1 MRKIADTCTVGG
13 CDRPYKARGYCQ
25 THYMQYKRGV
35 PIEAEIKVRQRILP
49 DCCSEE
55 GCDQPVKAKG
65 LCTMHYQRTLR
76 HGHTMYRDRKKAAR
90 SCSIPTCDNV
100 YYANDLC
107 HAHYIKESKWKEF
120 GITATKYVEMLTA
133 QGGNCLICEKPE
145 KITNGNSG
153 KTRDLAIDHC
163 HTTLKVRG
171 LLCSHC
177 NTSIGLMC
185 DDPSILRKA
194 ADYLEKASS

>member
-107 HAHYIKESKWKEF
+107 HAHYINERKWKEF